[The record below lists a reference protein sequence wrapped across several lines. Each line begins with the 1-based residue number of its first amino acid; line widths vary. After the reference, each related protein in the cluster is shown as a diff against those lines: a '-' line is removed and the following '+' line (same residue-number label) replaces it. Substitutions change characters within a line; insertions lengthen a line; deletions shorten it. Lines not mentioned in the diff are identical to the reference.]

1 MNFWYQNIFERGL
14 GSFLYRLIRF
24 LLTLPRRIYRASK
37 IDHFRYR
44 NAPRYENPTLSQLV
58 EIEKQLA
65 SLGVVISDLE
75 MDPAEFKQWLNLN
88 LFPENYHGGKN
99 GRVWDEKLLE
109 HWLSL
114 KLLDLDSYSSQDIF
128 LDVAAGNSPWTY
140 ILRDKFSLKAYA
152 IDLVPTNLGFG
163 VNEYY
168 LVGDATNM
176 HFDPNSITGMA
187 LHCSYEMFMKASD
200 TDLIVEMARV
210 LKPGGKAI
218 ILPLYMH
225 THFCAYSTPEYYG
238 RGYTD
243 TSAAEYIN
251 MDYYGVPSSRKYD
264 PKNLIDRV
272 LAPIEANNLQYS
284 LKVLRK
290 KQDFGRDIYCHFVLE
305 ITKPLESTRV
315 YDG

>member
-1 MNFWYQNIFERGL
+1 
-14 GSFLYRLIRF
+14 
-24 LLTLPRRIYRASK
+24 
-37 IDHFRYR
+37 
-44 NAPRYENPTLSQLV
+44 
-58 EIEKQLA
+58 
-65 SLGVVISDLE
+65 
-75 MDPAEFKQWLNLN
+75 
-88 LFPENYHGGKN
+88 
-99 GRVWDEKLLE
+99 
-109 HWLSL
+109 
-114 KLLDLDSYSSQDIF
+114 
-128 LDVAAGNSPWTY
+128 
-140 ILRDKFSLKAYA
+140 
-152 IDLVPTNLGFG
+152 
-163 VNEYY
+163 
-168 LVGDATNM
+168 
-176 HFDPNSITGMA
+176 MA
-187 LHCSYEMFMKASD
+187 LHCSYEMFVQTSD

-243 TSAAEYIN
+243 TSATEYIN

-290 KQDFGRDIYCHFVLE
+290 KEDFGRDIYCHFVLE